1 MGLNLLIMYRV
12 VALGDW
18 AGGVVDRL
26 RQNATYDDIR
36 FVFCNADEGKLM
48 THGIERDEH
57 ILLRDIAQCREA
69 IHDDCELMA
78 VLVVNLEEIAR
89 EYVIEII
96 YELWGYA
103 DYTYCFASGTGL
115 EDITSVGGKYAE
127 LFKWITDYSRITVF
141 QDNSR
146 LPQGLDC
153 YNGTALLLRLVIKH
167 PRNGKSDVSKNA
179 PLGVWA
185 TEKQM
190 FMVLQAV
197 YSNCIDLE
205 GYSDA
210 DTFTFH
216 ESTHEY

>member
-48 THGIERDEH
+48 THGVEHDEH
-57 ILLRDIAQCREA
+57 ILLRGIAQCREA

-78 VLVVNLEEIAR
+78 VLVVDLEEIAR

-103 DYTYCFASGTGL
+103 DYTYCFATGPDL
-115 EDITSVGGKYAE
+115 ANITKGAGKSAE
-127 LFKWITDYSRITVF
+127 LFKWITDYSVITVY
-141 QDNSR
+141 QDESC
-146 LPQGLDC
+146 LPEGLDR
-153 YNGTALLLRLVIKH
+153 NDGMAQLLRLVIHH
-167 PRNGKSDVSKNA
+167 PCKYKSDEREDV
-179 PLGVWA
+179 PFGVWA
-185 TEKQM
+185 TEKQL
-190 FMVLQAV
+190 FMALQAV
-197 YSNCIDLE
+197 YSNHAQMQ
-205 GYSDA
+205 GYYNAESL
-210 DTFTFH
+210 TFH
-216 ESTHEY
+216 KSTHEY